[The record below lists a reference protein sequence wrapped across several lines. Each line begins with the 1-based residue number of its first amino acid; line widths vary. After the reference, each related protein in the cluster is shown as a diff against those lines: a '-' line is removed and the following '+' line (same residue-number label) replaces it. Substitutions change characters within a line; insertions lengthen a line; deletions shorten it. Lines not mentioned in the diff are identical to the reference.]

1 MCPTEE
7 YRKVESMD
15 VSADQDRIAIR
26 LEKKHGERLDSA
38 EIDACLQHTVGK
50 WAARLNPARVKAR

>member
-7 YRKVESMD
+7 YRKVKSMD

-26 LEKKHGERLDSA
+26 LERSGERLDSA
-38 EIDACLQHTVGK
+38 EIDACLQQWE